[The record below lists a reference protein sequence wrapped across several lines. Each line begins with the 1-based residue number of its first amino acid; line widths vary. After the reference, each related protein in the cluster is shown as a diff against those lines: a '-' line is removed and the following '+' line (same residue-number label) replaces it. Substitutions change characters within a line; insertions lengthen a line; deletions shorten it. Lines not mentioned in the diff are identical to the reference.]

1 MFRATAMNRR
11 AFLARAAATG
21 LVGTGALLGGL
32 GSRAALAATTGGYRA
47 LVCVNLKG
55 GMDHADTLLPADAE
69 SYRALVAARG
79 DLLAGYG
86 HERPESSRHLDSLL
100 ALNPDDAAR
109 FGGRRF
115 GLPRELAG
123 LHALFE
129 AGEAAV
135 VGNVGPLVQATDRT
149 SMAAGATVPERLY
162 AHNSQQSTWQSLH
175 AEGARFGWG
184 GQLLDATL
192 GNASTIDAL
201 YAAITATDSAPFLA
215 GTRARAFRVPAV
227 GKSHDIRITRDRRLL
242 GASRYELARA
252 LLDDYLQDPN
262 AGAGGPMRR
271 DVARASADGIRN
283 LRRYNALVDAA
294 TPFAATFPSSRLGG
308 QLASVARAISL
319 RDALGTP
326 RQVFYVTLAGLD
338 THTGQRE
345 SLPGKHEQIGTSLAA
360 FRDAMVELG
369 VWDDVTVFTM
379 SDFGRTLVPNG
390 NGTDHGWGSHHF
402 VAGGAVAGR
411 RIVGDLPEPDPASER
426 HTVDRARMIPT
437 LSIEQY
443 AAALGRWFGLD
454 DAELGAVFP
463 NLARFDSGAVQL
475 HRP

>member
-1 MFRATAMNRR
+1 MRRATGRSSPR
-11 AFLARAAATG
+11 G
-21 LVGTGALLGGL
+21 
-32 GSRAALAATTGGYRA
+32 
-47 LVCVNLKG
+47 
-55 GMDHADTLLPADAE
+55 
-69 SYRALVAARG
+69 G

-149 SMAAGATVPERLY
+149 SMAAGAHGARSGCTRTTASNRPGSR
-162 AHNSQQSTWQSLH
+162 STPR
-175 AEGARFGWG
+175 GARFGWG

-201 YAAITATDSAPFLA
+201 YAAITATDSEPFLA

-283 LRRYNALVDAA
+283 LRRYNALADAA

-369 VWDDVTVFTM
+369 GV
-379 SDFGRTLVPNG
+379 
-390 NGTDHGWGSHHF
+390 
-402 VAGGAVAGR
+402 GR
-411 RIVGDLPEPDPASER
+411 RHRLHHVGLRAHARAER
-426 HTVDRARMIPT
+426 QRYRPR
-437 LSIEQY
+437 
-443 AAALGRWFGLD
+443 LGRRTTSWR
-454 DAELGAVFP
+454 V
-463 NLARFDSGAVQL
+463 ARSPDVASWATCPS
-475 HRP
+475 RTPRRSAIRSIARA